1 MAKRSPLDR
10 AREAR
15 MAGKTDEA
23 LRLAIGLLQSDV
35 QQLGAAL
42 FLARVLI
49 HEGRGFLA
57 AEVATRLVDAFTRR
71 GDLPQAV
78 VAAKAAAEAGEDEGA
93 LLKRVAE
100 AFGSDSDRLA
110 NVAPAPPPLPPNVEP
125 PKALAAVKGDA
136 LMDKAEAALQGYFES
151 DDDVAEDSKL
161 PELPLFSGLDAD
173 ELKEL
178 LAAFSLKDV
187 KGGDTL
193 VVEGEEGTE
202 AFVIANGVLHVER
215 RAEEGEQPLLLAAL
229 GPGAIF
235 GEMAL
240 VSDAPRAASVV
251 ADEVATVL
259 AIGRE
264 DLERLATVTPEIGQQ
279 LATFCRGRMIANLL
293 RHSSILGSVS
303 GEDRESLFHR
313 FHTEHFDPGQPLV
326 EEGQEGQG
334 LYLLAS
340 GAVEVVGKDSDGD
353 ELRITELGPGNVVGE
368 ISLVLRR
375 PANATVRALTPTVA
389 LHLERDAFQD
399 AIREHPTLLGE
410 LYETATQRDEETR
423 TVVAQEAMDVEDIVL
438 L

>member
-1 MAKRSPLDR
+1 MRSPLDR

-15 MAGKTDEA
+15 VTGKTDDA
-23 LRLAIGLLQSDV
+23 LRLAIGLLQADS

-49 HEGRGFLA
+49 TEGRGFLA

-78 VAAKAAAEAGEDEGA
+78 VAAKTAAEAGEDEAA
-93 LLKRVAE
+93 LLLAVAE
-100 AFGSDSDRLA
+100 AFGSDSERLGD
-110 NVAPAPPPLPPNVEP
+110 VAMAPPPLPPNVEA
-125 PKALAAVKGDA
+125 PKALAGVKGDA
-136 LMDKAEAALQGYFES
+136 LLAKAEAALQGYFES
-151 DDDVAEDSKL
+151 DDPVDEASAL
-161 PELPLFSGLDAD
+161 PKLPLFSGLEAD

-193 VVEGEEGTE
+193 VVEGEEGTD

-215 RAEEGEQPLLLAAL
+215 AAEEGAKPIHLAAL

-240 VSDAPRAASVV
+240 VSNAPRAASVV

-259 AIGRE
+259 AISRE
-264 DLERLATVTPEIGQQ
+264 DLERLGAVTPEIGQQ
-279 LATFCRGRMIANLL
+279 LSSFCRGRMIANLL

-303 GEDRESLFHR
+303 GKDREALFHR
-313 FHTEHFDPGQPLV
+313 FATEHFDPGHALV
-326 EEGQEGQG
+326 EEGGEGTG
-334 LYLLAS
+334 LFLLAS
-340 GAVEVVGKDSDGD
+340 GAVEVVGRDSDGD
-353 ELRITELGPGNVVGE
+353 ELRIAELGPGNVVGE

-389 LHLERDAFQD
+389 LHLGRDDFQD

>member
-1 MAKRSPLDR
+1 
-10 AREAR
+10 
-15 MAGKTDEA
+15 MAGKTDDA
-23 LRLAIGLLQSDV
+23 LRLAIGLLQADSR
-35 QQLGAAL
+35 QLGAAL
-42 FLARVLI
+42 FLSRVLI

-78 VAAKAAAEAGEDEGA
+78 VAAKTAAEAGEDEAA
-93 LLKRVAE
+93 LLLTVAD
-100 AFGSDSDRLA
+100 AFGSDSDRLGD
-110 NVAPAPPPLPPNVEP
+110 VAPAPPPLPPNVEA

-136 LMDKAEAALQGYFES
+136 LLDKAEAALQSYFET
-151 DDDVAEDSKL
+151 DDDVDEDSSL
-161 PELPLFSGLDAD
+161 PKLPLFSGLDGD

-193 VVEGEEGTE
+193 VVEGEEGTD

-215 RAEEGEQPLLLAAL
+215 ASSDEGGEPTLLAAL

-259 AIGRE
+259 SIARE
-264 DLERLATVTPEIGQQ
+264 DLERLAKITPEIGQQ
-279 LATFCRGRMIANLL
+279 LSSFCRGRMIANLL
-293 RHSSILGSVS
+293 RHSSILRSVS
-303 GEDRESLFHR
+303 GEDRASLFHR

-326 EEGQEGQG
+326 EEGAEGTG
-334 LYLLAS
+334 LFLLAS

-353 ELRITELGPGNVVGE
+353 ELRIAELGPGNVVGE

-389 LHLERDAFQD
+389 LHLGRDDFQD

>member
-1 MAKRSPLDR
+1 
-10 AREAR
+10 
-15 MAGKTDEA
+15 MAGKTDES

-42 FLARVLI
+42 FLSRVLI

-57 AEVATRLVDAFTRR
+57 AEVATRLVGAFTRR

-78 VAAKAAAEAGEDEGA
+78 VAAKTAGEAGEDEDA
-93 LLKRVAE
+93 LLKSVAE

-110 NVAPAPPPLPPNVEP
+110 DVAPAPPPLPPNVEA

-136 LMDKAEAALQGYFES
+136 LFDKAEAALQGYFES
-151 DDDVAEDSKL
+151 DDDVDEESEL
-161 PELPLFSGLDAD
+161 PKLPLFSNLDAD

-178 LAAFSLKDV
+178 LAAFTLKDV
-187 KGGDTL
+187 KPGETL
-193 VVEGEEGTE
+193 VVEGEEGTD
-202 AFVIANGVLHVER
+202 AYVVANGVLHVER
-215 RAEEGEQPLLLAAL
+215 RAEEGEKPILLASL

-251 ADEVATVL
+251 ADEVATAL

-264 DLERLATVTPEIGQQ
+264 DLERLAKVTPEIGQQ

-293 RHSSILGSVS
+293 RHSSILASLS
-303 GEDRESLFHR
+303 GKDREALFHR
-313 FHTEHFDPGQPLV
+313 FATRHFDPGHALV
-326 EEGQEGQG
+326 EEGQEGTG

-353 ELRITELGPGNVVGE
+353 ELRIAELGPGNVVGE

-389 LHLERDAFQD
+389 LHLERDDFQD